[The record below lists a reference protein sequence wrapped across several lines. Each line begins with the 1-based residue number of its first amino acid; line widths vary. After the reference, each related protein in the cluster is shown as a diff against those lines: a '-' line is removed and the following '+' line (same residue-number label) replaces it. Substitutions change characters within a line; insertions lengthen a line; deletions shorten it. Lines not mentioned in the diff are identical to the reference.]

1 MVGALEQGRTHFD
14 RHEWSAAHAQFALA
28 DRESPLETADIER
41 MATAAY
47 LIGLDAESAT
57 AWSRAYHE
65 HASGGDLVRAARSAF
80 WMAFGLMNR
89 GEYAQAGGWFARA
102 RRQLELIGTDCP
114 EQGMIMVPVALRQFD
129 EGDTATSFTTFS
141 EIGSI
146 GERHHN
152 ADLVATSR
160 VGCGHALIRLGQVA
174 EGVTLLDEAMVC
186 VTADE
191 VSPALVGLLYCA
203 VIEACHEI
211 YDLRRARQ
219 WTEALSRWC
228 ESQPDLVP
236 YRGEC
241 LVHRAEIMQLHGAWP
256 DALAQAVEACERLS
270 EPPGQP
276 AIGNAYYQR
285 AEMLR
290 LQGDFSGAEEA
301 YRQASDWGRTVQPG
315 LALLRLG
322 QGHRDAAESAI
333 RREALEIQ
341 DRSRRCRLLP
351 AYVEIMIGV
360 GDARGARTAADQ
372 LAEIAAEI
380 GVLPLRAASWQ
391 ATGAVLLIEG
401 RPERALESLRRAGT
415 ALQKLGIPY
424 EAARVRTLIG
434 QCCRELGD
442 EETAQLEFDA
452 ALRVFRQL
460 GAQPDA
466 ASVEA
471 HIRKSLPRPEGGLT
485 AREVEVIRLIAAGK
499 TNRMIAAELFLS
511 EKTVARHV
519 SNIFTK
525 LGIASRSAA
534 TAYAFEHHL
543 V

>member
-65 HASGGDLVRAARSAF
+65 HASRGDLVRAAQSAF

-146 GERHHN
+146 GERHHD

-276 AIGNAYYQR
+276 AIGNAFYQR

-415 ALQKLGIPY
+415 AWQKLGIPY

-466 ASVEA
+466 ASVEG